1 MKKFWNW
8 VRIRNEAPAEPGT
21 EPAPAE
27 SRRLYL
33 NGTIA
38 EESWWDDDITPAIF
52 REELESE
59 DGDIEVWINSP
70 GGDVFAAAQIYNM
83 LQDYKGHVTTFIDG
97 MAASAAS
104 VIAMAGNTVRMS
116 RVGMMMIHNP
126 STIAWGDVSEMQKTI
141 DTLNAVKDSIM
152 NAYQAKTGLTRA
164 KISHLMDD
172 ETWMDANTALEMHFI
187 DEIAD
192 PSGAMG
198 TPNVA
203 NYSDTV
209 LQNSIKERMVAAAKI
224 TPKPTGRKVADLKAK
239 LPKN

>member
-1 MKKFWNW
+1 MKKFWNF
-8 VRIRNEAPAEPGT
+8 VHVRNEAPTEPNAEPV
-21 EPAPAE
+21 PAE

-38 EESWWDDDITPAIF
+38 EESWFDDDVTPAIF
-52 REELESE
+52 REELNAE
-59 DGDIEVWINSP
+59 DGDLEVWINSP

-104 VIAMAGNTVRMS
+104 VVAMAGNTVRMS

-126 STIAWGDVSEMQKTI
+126 STIAWGDVAEMQKTI

-172 ETWMDANTALEMHFI
+172 ETWMDCNTALEMHFI

-203 NYSDTV
+203 NYSDVV

-224 TPKPTGRKVADLKAK
+224 APKTTGRKVADLKAK